1 MVTLLDDFSMEMT
14 GKDVARLEAAAG
26 VIPAGT
32 RIHITFLDNED
43 LAMRVNAAA
52 AVRRLGFTP
61 VPHISARRLRSQAE
75 LEEFLTALRAVDATE
90 TVFAVGGDPPVP
102 LGPYEVSLA
111 LIDSGL
117 LQQYG
122 VKHVSIGGYPDG
134 HPDIPA
140 DVLWSALEQKS
151 AALAKLQLPGAVLT
165 QVEFDAD
172 RVLSWLAEVRQR
184 GVELPVRVG
193 VPGPTSIKGL
203 LGFASRLGISTSHT
217 IARRYGFSM
226 TNLLGK
232 AGPEAFLRGLED
244 GLDPAAHGVV
254 LLHFY
259 TFGGFKGTAEWIA
272 NFRQEL
278 LRDPDNRKRFGRF
291 PLSRPRRGVS

>member
-43 LAMRVNAAA
+43 LALRVNAAA

-75 LEEFLTALRAVDATE
+75 LEEFLTALRAIDATE
-90 TVFAVGGDPPVP
+90 TVFAVGGDPAVP
-102 LGPYEVSLA
+102 LGPYEDSLA
-111 LIDSGL
+111 LIESGV

-122 VKHVSIGGYPDG
+122 VKHISIGGYPDG

-140 DVLWSALEQKS
+140 DVLWSALEAKS

-165 QVEFDAD
+165 QVEFDVD
-172 RVLSWLAEVRQR
+172 RVLGWLAEVRQR

-217 IARRYGFSM
+217 IAKKYGFSM

-244 GLDPAAHGVV
+244 GLDPAKHGLV

-278 LRDPDNRKRFGRF
+278 LRHPDNGKRFCRF
-291 PLSRPRRGVS
+291 PLSRPCGGVS